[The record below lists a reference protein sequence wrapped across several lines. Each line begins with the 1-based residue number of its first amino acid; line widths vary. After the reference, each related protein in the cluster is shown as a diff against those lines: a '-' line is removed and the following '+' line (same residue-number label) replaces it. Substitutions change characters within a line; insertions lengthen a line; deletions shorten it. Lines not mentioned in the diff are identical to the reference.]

1 MRLEHA
7 ARARRPRTVLVLL
20 AVWAGLA
27 ALWWGL
33 NAAWWIVAAL
43 ALPTLPA
50 LWEVLTDRRAG
61 LRLDD
66 GMLRWHDGARTDHVA
81 LAALDHV
88 RMDTRLDLS
97 VRVTLVLRD
106 GRRVRLPQACVPP
119 HRALEATLAGAGVP
133 TRRHHFG
140 LL

>member
-1 MRLEHA
+1 MRLDHH
-7 ARARRPRTVLVLL
+7 ARARRARTVAVLL

-27 ALWWGL
+27 ALWWWL

-43 ALPTLPA
+43 ALVTLPA

-61 LRLDD
+61 LHLD
-66 GMLRWHDGARTDHVA
+66 GERLRWHSGPRGDEVA

-88 RMDTRLDLS
+88 RLDTRLDLS

-106 GRRVRLPQACVPP
+106 GRRIRLPHACVPP
-119 HRALEATLAGAGVP
+119 HRALEAALADAGVE

-140 LL
+140 LF